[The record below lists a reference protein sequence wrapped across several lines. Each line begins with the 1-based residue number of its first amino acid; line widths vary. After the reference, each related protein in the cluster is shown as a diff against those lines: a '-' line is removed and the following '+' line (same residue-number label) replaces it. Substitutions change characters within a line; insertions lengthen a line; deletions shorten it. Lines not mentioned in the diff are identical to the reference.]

1 MTLPALPPRSTQR
14 TTSTLRQAIDEQL
27 AALRDLAGGR
37 AATPALQRLRDRAS
51 HFYAV
56 LLWLHVPV
64 VAAIA
69 YSNQVPVWSAALV
82 MAVAALLSTIVVA
95 WFGGLLVSRLTIA
108 AALTMVPA
116 LMVYAGAG
124 PWQVDWHMYFFVVFG
139 LLAVYVDWR
148 PIALAAGITAAHDVL
163 LGLFFP
169 GAVFPEP
176 GLGRVTLHAGIVIV
190 DCLVLFWTA
199 SLMLRLF
206 LESSASVAAA
216 EAATAEARRQESYT
230 KQGAELIMHAARQ
243 GLLVCDSECRI
254 QPQYSAE
261 LEKIFETDELA
272 GRDFVDLLEGLLAPR
287 LLHTATDF
295 IALLFDASKKE
306 RTVLRV
312 NPLAEVECS
321 FWDHTGRSFV
331 SKILCFSFRRVVEEG
346 RVMRLFV
353 AVNDISNRIGLERQ
367 ISEAEEKKE
376 RQVALMLS
384 IMPMD
389 PSTLSEFIALAKEEI
404 GAMQDAVR
412 PQDFADAGPAHRTLL
427 DERLYAMLR
436 RVQNLRGNAA
446 LIGFEYF
453 RQRAETFE
461 TKLAGLRARSMVGGD
476 DYLAIS
482 AERSALLS
490 DIEELEMLRDRF
502 ANAQLRSAS
511 AQHNGNAE
519 PSDEV
524 VVAIAEFAKSVAAK
538 LGKEIRLDVTGF
550 DTRALNGMQRRAVKD
565 ALIQLTLNSLT
576 HGIEPPHVRARAG
589 KDPRATLSIRP
600 ACTRHDKFGL
610 IFRDDGRGF
619 ELEPSGDP
627 SHGVG
632 LNIVKQRIVEE
643 CHGDVVMRSEPG
655 CSCEFELNFPVTER
669 AIA

>member
-1 MTLPALPPRSTQR
+1 VQHIPSK
-14 TTSTLRQAIDEQL
+14 LRQAVDEQL
-27 AALRDLAGGR
+27 AALRDLAGSR
-37 AATPALQRLRDRAS
+37 AGTPALQRLRERVS

-95 WFGGLLVSRLTIA
+95 WFGGVLVSRLTIA

-124 PWQVDWHMYFFVVFG
+124 PWQVDWHMYFFVIFG

-148 PIALAAGITAAHDVL
+148 PLALAAGITAGHDLL
-163 LGLFFP
+163 LGLLFP
-169 GAVFPEP
+169 GAVFPDP

-199 SLMLRLF
+199 SQMLRLF
-206 LESSASVAAA
+206 LESAASVTAA
-216 EAATAEARRQESYT
+216 EAGTVEARRLESYT
-230 KQGAELIMHAARQ
+230 KQGADLILHAAGQ
-243 GLLVCDSECRI
+243 GLLQCDSACRI
-254 QPQYSAE
+254 QPHYSAE

-272 GRDFVDLLEGLLAPR
+272 GRDFVDLLEGLLAPK

-295 IALLFDASKKE
+295 VALLFDASKKE

-312 NPLAEVECS
+312 NPLAAVECS
-321 FWDHTGRSFV
+321 FWDQTGRSFV
-331 SKILCFSFRRVVEEG
+331 SKVLCFSFRRIVEEG
-346 RVMRLFV
+346 RVVRLFV
-353 AVNDISNRIGLERQ
+353 AVSDITSRIALERRLN
-367 ISEAEEKKE
+367 EADERKE

-389 PSTLSEFIALAKEEI
+389 PSTLIEFIALAKEEI

-436 RVQNLRGNAA
+436 RIQNIRGNAS

-453 RQRAETFE
+453 RRRAETFE

-476 DYLAIS
+476 DYLAVM
-482 AERSALLS
+482 AEYTGLQS
-490 DIEELEMLRDRF
+490 DVEELEMLRDRF
-502 ANAQLRSAS
+502 ATARLRSAAS
-511 AQHNGNAE
+511 ERKGTAE

-524 VVAIAEFAKSVAAK
+524 VVAIAEFAKTVAAK
-538 LGKEIRLDVTGF
+538 LGKEIRLDVDGF

-600 ACTRHDKFGL
+600 ACDKHGKFGL

-619 ELEPSGDP
+619 EVEPAGEAGQ
-627 SHGVG
+627 GVG
-632 LNIVKQRIVEE
+632 LTIVKQRIVEE
-643 CHGDVVMRSEPG
+643 CHGDIVVRSEPG
-655 CSCEFELNFPVTER
+655 CSCEFELNFPVTGR